1 MNVNICNIL
10 NVEVSFQ
17 ENTWTEITKNI
28 SIQQV
33 LNIIKKEEYK
43 NVIGKLRNELEK
55 GNIEYYNSNKKRL
68 PAVTFS
74 GTFKKKRTLD
84 YIQSYNPIVVIDI
97 DKLDNEELDRV
108 YDVLAK
114 EPYVLSFWKSPS
126 NKGFKGIVP
135 LNYNTDSQ
143 DSNLIHK
150 SAFEKLSEYFKKEHN
165 IELDKSGSDI
175 TRLCFISSDKELVLK
190 EEVTFFKVEDED
202 LLDNKSS
209 KTDEKIKHYVLRSSN
224 KKDALYNPKNRN
236 KSKDRTAM
244 SNIIKYLTIKNK
256 SITYSYADWYKV
268 AMGIANSFTFDI
280 GKKYFNK
287 LSALDVGKYNSI
299 NCENFLTD
307 CYEMRNGSI
316 KFASIIYLANQQ
328 GYKTKSQ
335 KSKGG
340 SEDGGQKQL
349 S

>member
-10 NVEVSFQ
+10 NIEVSFQ

-84 YIQSYNPIVVIDI
+84 YIQSYNPIVIIDI

-126 NKGFKGIVP
+126 NC
-135 LNYNTDSQ
+135 TS
-143 DSNLIHK
+143 
-150 SAFEKLSEYFKKEHN
+150 KL
-165 IELDKSGSDI
+165 
-175 TRLCFISSDKELVLK
+175 
-190 EEVTFFKVEDED
+190 
-202 LLDNKSS
+202 
-209 KTDEKIKHYVLRSSN
+209 
-224 KKDALYNPKNRN
+224 
-236 KSKDRTAM
+236 
-244 SNIIKYLTIKNK
+244 
-256 SITYSYADWYKV
+256 
-268 AMGIANSFTFDI
+268 
-280 GKKYFNK
+280 
-287 LSALDVGKYNSI
+287 
-299 NCENFLTD
+299 
-307 CYEMRNGSI
+307 
-316 KFASIIYLANQQ
+316 
-328 GYKTKSQ
+328 
-335 KSKGG
+335 
-340 SEDGGQKQL
+340 
-349 S
+349 